1 MELSQ
6 KALIDAV
13 KIFEKELKDGSVF
26 RTEDEKVAPRKDN
39 IHQNR
44 KPLTE
49 NENNMR
55 NDVKIVSKL
64 KFGSKNSDG
73 IKTAYDIRTQRSF
86 ADVDTPK
93 DTTKNVLEGIENII
107 NTQVLDHFN
116 QSLHTED
123 FRETPVKTKR
133 PSSPILSCP
142 KAKKRRKFE
151 TPYSQKL
158 PVVPKKETIKA
169 NDRNKIKFNENYKL
183 KKEYTLKDLE
193 KITRTF
199 NAKIDAY
206 LTKFRFDQLLTF
218 VFKNERNDLTDSDL
232 TIESLKEYFSNS
244 VNCKLIPNGWLDNHL
259 KLILWK
265 LISYEVKFKSLFCTA
280 KNVIDQLKFRYDVE
294 LFNAKR
300 PALRKIFEK
309 DDVPS
314 KTLVLCVVEIYQ
326 DGVSVTSASS
336 TNNMEL
342 LLTDGW
348 YCIKANIDKMLAQ
361 YVCQGK
367 IVVGTKLVTNGAE
380 LVNCEQGVSPWEDI
394 SAIRLKLFGNST
406 RRARWDAR
414 LGYHGNAA
422 ILSQL
427 SSVKIDGGK
436 VSKLRVFV
444 TRVYPAL
451 YVEKF
456 EDGSTVTRSERLEHL
471 HQVKTEAERQAVM
484 ERIYEEVEREF
495 SDQESQDS
503 EGYSE
508 SCSKRLCLDSGSQ
521 IAKVMKRSRD
531 PEEFR
536 AGLTSTQAKLLEGH
550 TSKQR
555 DRLLQDVQKRVREKM
570 EKVGVQVSRN
580 VVMLLKIRVAG
591 ISERNGVEIS
601 KGLMSI
607 WKPADSVTDMIK
619 EGVWI
624 DVLNVVPTAMRY
636 NEIQIS
642 AGRQSIFSIS
652 KFKEPEILKTY
663 TKVLKRNIY
672 AIHQLVQNPSMS
684 TDYNEIDTV
693 GFIFQIDPSILD
705 FDLTKQPFQ
714 NVYLSDANKNIICIN
729 FWGGLKKFGYE
740 NVLDTG
746 QIIYCG
752 NLQKRAGNTRK
763 SIPQYRVTEF
773 SYFTKTPKNES
784 ARNLVHDLTKKF
796 NALDRRK
803 FCEDCVVLKNNFA
816 VVKSNNENISP
827 YRFNNSD
834 HNFSKNKI
842 FIDSPLAR
850 PVKDDNFNLTGLD
863 FESTFRQTDT
873 QHLSEEVLLR
883 KKKVNEKI
891 AKLKMYGEP
900 PPLST
905 IHIINRSKNA
915 SNSYKSPLN
924 PNQSNTPKIPP
935 SKSKSETVKSDIC
948 DNVAKPSKTPG
959 KSGNL
964 NDSDLVCSPV
974 LMNRTYVKNV
984 NPIKINFD
992 VKDNNDSNVD
1002 HFAEEFDGSP
1012 PLSLD

>member
-1 MELSQ
+1 
-6 KALIDAV
+6 
-13 KIFEKELKDGSVF
+13 
-26 RTEDEKVAPRKDN
+26 
-39 IHQNR
+39 
-44 KPLTE
+44 
-49 NENNMR
+49 
-55 NDVKIVSKL
+55 
-64 KFGSKNSDG
+64 
-73 IKTAYDIRTQRSF
+73 
-86 ADVDTPK
+86 
-93 DTTKNVLEGIENII
+93 
-107 NTQVLDHFN
+107 
-116 QSLHTED
+116 
-123 FRETPVKTKR
+123 
-133 PSSPILSCP
+133 
-142 KAKKRRKFE
+142 
-151 TPYSQKL
+151 
-158 PVVPKKETIKA
+158 
-169 NDRNKIKFNENYKL
+169 
-183 KKEYTLKDLE
+183 
-193 KITRTF
+193 
-199 NAKIDAY
+199 
-206 LTKFRFDQLLTF
+206 
-218 VFKNERNDLTDSDL
+218 
-232 TIESLKEYFSNS
+232 
-244 VNCKLIPNGWLDNHL
+244 
-259 KLILWK
+259 
-265 LISYEVKFKSLFCTA
+265 
-280 KNVIDQLKFRYDVE
+280 
-294 LFNAKR
+294 
-300 PALRKIFEK
+300 
-309 DDVPS
+309 
-314 KTLVLCVVEIYQ
+314 
-326 DGVSVTSASS
+326 
-336 TNNMEL
+336 
-342 LLTDGW
+342 
-348 YCIKANIDKMLAQ
+348 
-361 YVCQGK
+361 
-367 IVVGTKLVTNGAE
+367 
-380 LVNCEQGVSPWEDI
+380 
-394 SAIRLKLFGNST
+394 
-406 RRARWDAR
+406 
-414 LGYHGNAA
+414 
-422 ILSQL
+422 
-427 SSVKIDGGK
+427 
-436 VSKLRVFV
+436 
-444 TRVYPAL
+444 
-451 YVEKF
+451 
-456 EDGSTVTRSERLEHL
+456 
-471 HQVKTEAERQAVM
+471 
-484 ERIYEEVEREF
+484 
-495 SDQESQDS
+495 
-503 EGYSE
+503 
-508 SCSKRLCLDSGSQ
+508 
-521 IAKVMKRSRD
+521 
-531 PEEFR
+531 

-591 ISERNGVEIS
+591 ISDRNGVEIS

-652 KFKEPEILKTY
+652 KFKEPEILKHY
-663 TKVLKRNIY
+663 TKILKRNIY
-672 AIHQLVQNPSMS
+672 AIQQLVQNPSMS
-684 TDYNEIDTV
+684 TDYNEIDTI
-693 GFIFQIDPSILD
+693 GFIFLIDPSILD
-705 FDLTKQPFQ
+705 FDSTKQPFQ
-714 NVYLSDANKNIICIN
+714 SVYLSDANKNIICIN

-773 SYFTKTPKNES
+773 SYFTKTPKNEC

-796 NALDRRK
+796 NTLDRRK

-850 PVKDDNFNLTGLD
+850 PVKDDNLNLTGLD

-948 DNVAKPSKTPG
+948 DNVANASKTPG

-974 LMNRTYVKNV
+974 LMNRTYVK